1 MPRNTSMSLPAI
13 RRNNTLVLFGE
24 FVAEQALQG
33 VKPLGMA
40 ELFAKKLQIS
50 ASMWT
55 QIRSEKTQRNISDKL
70 ARQIETACGKP
81 AKWLDEDQ
89 TTEPEVDHGEE
100 RFIELARLAYRSQ
113 NARGKRALRTLILE
127 QTKPPEA

>member
-1 MPRNTSMSLPAI
+1 MSLSTI
-13 RRNNTLVLFGE
+13 RRNNVLILFGE
-24 FVAEQALQG
+24 FVAEQAVQG

-55 QIRSEKTQRNISDKL
+55 QIRSETTQRNISDKL

-81 AKWLDEDQ
+81 QRWMDEEQ
-89 TTEPEVDHGEE
+89 STTEPEVDHGEE
-100 RFIELARLAYRSQ
+100 RFIELARIAYRSQ

-127 QTKPPEA
+127 HTKQPGA